1 MRKKDKEAFLKSITG
16 TKPIQKKNNIKKSIL
31 KNENLNKENIKTK
44 KIVIKNLVE
53 PQIITTT
60 AIKKNENKIE
70 ITKINKKLKKGKIP
84 PDQRID
90 FHGMSLIEA
99 EELLCNTVVSC
110 YNTNKRCILFVTGK
124 GVNKK
129 ETDYRIETKLYYG
142 KIRNA
147 FNSWIRK
154 PEIEKYIL
162 SVEQAG
168 MEYDADGAFFVYLRK
183 KSRAF

>member
-1 MRKKDKEAFLKSITG
+1 MRKKDKDAFLRSITG
-16 TKPIQKKNNIKKSIL
+16 TKPIQKKDNIKKNIS
-31 KNENLNKENIKTK
+31 KNENLNTENIKTK

-53 PQIITTT
+53 PKIITTG
-60 AIKKNENKIE
+60 KKENNKNKIE

-84 PDQRID
+84 PDKKID

-99 EELLCNTVVSC
+99 EELLCNTVISC

-129 ETDYRIETKLYYG
+129 ETDYRNETRLYYG
-142 KIRNA
+142 KIRST
-147 FNSWIRK
+147 FSSWIRK

-162 SVEQAG
+162 SVEQAS
-168 MEYDADGAFFVYLRK
+168 MEFGADGAFFVYLRK
-183 KSRAF
+183 KPRAS

>member
-1 MRKKDKEAFLKSITG
+1 MKKKDKEAFLRSITG
-16 TKPIQKKNNIKKSIL
+16 TKPIKKNNNIKKSIL
-31 KNENLNKENIKTK
+31 KNEIVNSESIKTK

-53 PQIITTT
+53 TKTITTE
-60 AIKKNENKIE
+60 AKKNNKNKIE
-70 ITKINKKLKKGKIP
+70 TSKINKKLKKGKIP
-84 PDQRID
+84 PDKKID

-99 EELLCNTVVSC
+99 EELLCNTVISC

-129 ETDYRIETKLYYG
+129 EADYRNETRLYYG

-147 FNSWIRK
+147 FSFWIRK

-162 SVEQAG
+162 GVEQANMG
-168 MEYDADGAFFVYLRK
+168 YGADGAFFVYLRK
-183 KSRAF
+183 KPIAF

>member
-1 MRKKDKEAFLKSITG
+1 MKKKDKDAFLRSITG
-16 TKPIQKKNNIKKSIL
+16 TKPIQKKDNIKKSIIT
-31 KNENLNKENIKTK
+31 NENLNTENIKTK

-53 PQIITTT
+53 PKIITTE
-60 AIKKNENKIE
+60 KKENNKKKIE

-84 PDQRID
+84 PDKKID

-99 EELLCNTVVSC
+99 EELLCNTVISC

-129 ETDYRIETKLYYG
+129 ETDYRNETRLYYG
-142 KIRNA
+142 KIRGA
-147 FNSWIRK
+147 FSSWIRK

-162 SVEQAG
+162 SVEQAS
-168 MEYDADGAFFVYLRK
+168 MEFGADGAFFVYLRK
-183 KSRAF
+183 KPRAF

>member
-16 TKPIQKKNNIKKSIL
+16 TKPIQKKDSIKKSIL
-31 KNENLNKENIKTK
+31 KNENLNTENTKTK
-44 KIVIKNLVE
+44 KIIIKKLVE
-53 PQIITTT
+53 PQVITTGT
-60 AIKKNENKIE
+60 KKNYKNKIE

-84 PDQRID
+84 PDQKID

-99 EELLCNTVVSC
+99 EELLCNTVISC
-110 YNTNKRCILFVTGK
+110 YNTNKRCILFITGK

-129 ETDYRIETKLYYG
+129 ETDYRNETRLYYG
-142 KIRNA
+142 KIRSA
-147 FNSWIRK
+147 FFSWIRK

-162 SVEQAG
+162 GVEQAN
-168 MEYDADGAFFVYLRK
+168 MEYGADGAFFVYLRK